1 MESLL
6 WRPEGSGDQVTTLT
20 APVSYM
26 WLDMLYVH
34 TLVEVII
41 SSYNIEYLLFSLIES
56 SLIVYLSV
64 KAISI
69 HTSYQLIDIDEMRNK
84 REVHEK

>member
-1 MESLL
+1 
-6 WRPEGSGDQVTTLT
+6 
-20 APVSYM
+20 M

>member
-1 MESLL
+1 M
-6 WRPEGSGDQVTTLT
+6 T